1 MRYDAATIGK
11 FISAL
16 DTCEYERYAPGDA
29 SGNMEKTFN
38 SAMTAIEEIE
48 EVMKRNGGRK
58 K

>member
-1 MRYDAATIGK
+1 MWAINSILQWNNST
-11 FISAL
+11 
-16 DTCEYERYAPGDA
+16 APGDA

-58 K
+58 R